1 MASRPLGVVY
11 VGSTSNLPQRAWEH
25 REGLIDGFTAKH
37 ACKMLVWYEQ
47 HELMIEARRRE
58 LALKHWRRTWKLE
71 LIERENPDWLDLYS
85 TLI

>member
-1 MASRPLGVVY
+1 MRSRFVFPAAYIMASRPLGVVY

-47 HELMIEARRRE
+47 HELMIEARRLGHSADLR
-58 LALKHWRRTWKLE
+58 
-71 LIERENPDWLDLYS
+71 IPLDRKV
-85 TLI
+85 